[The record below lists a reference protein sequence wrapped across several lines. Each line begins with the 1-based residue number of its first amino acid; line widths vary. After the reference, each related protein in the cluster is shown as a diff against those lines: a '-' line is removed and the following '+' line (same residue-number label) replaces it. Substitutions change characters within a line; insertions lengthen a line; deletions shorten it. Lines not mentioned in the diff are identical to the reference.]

1 MQLFITDFKIQD
13 KHVEISNPEI
23 IQQARKVLRLVK
35 GDQFRI
41 QGMNPEIR
49 YQVQL
54 ESYGKESI
62 EGNILQEK
70 IRPGG
75 MGKNIWMII
84 SMPNKREKL
93 ELIVQKLCEIGI
105 DHIIFRPSERSVI
118 KVWNSKK
125 QERLGK
131 IIREAVEQSRG
142 WKLPNVEFMSK
153 PREYLKEEKIVI
165 FDKKCHPEW
174 NEGYKLYSSPEKSW
188 SEWQKNIYWLI
199 GSEWGL
205 TKNDYANFKNLKS
218 EVVDLGETILR
229 METAA
234 IVGGWMLKNQIGN

>member
-75 MGKNIWMII
+75 MGKNI
-84 SMPNKREKL
+84 
-93 ELIVQKLCEIGI
+93 
-105 DHIIFRPSERSVI
+105 
-118 KVWNSKK
+118 
-125 QERLGK
+125 
-131 IIREAVEQSRG
+131 
-142 WKLPNVEFMSK
+142 
-153 PREYLKEEKIVI
+153 
-165 FDKKCHPEW
+165 
-174 NEGYKLYSSPEKSW
+174 
-188 SEWQKNIYWLI
+188 
-199 GSEWGL
+199 
-205 TKNDYANFKNLKS
+205 
-218 EVVDLGETILR
+218 
-229 METAA
+229 
-234 IVGGWMLKNQIGN
+234 